1 MQDSGQISQNS
12 KVWRIYMFPRSCNF
26 YKQKK
31 NSGRTPTLFNNSM
44 RLQLRRF
51 KDAVQ
56 ISTETRLTMLFTL
69 TLPGNAI
76 SWIKEKKKEERT
88 NNP

>member
-51 KDAVQ
+51 KDTVQ
-56 ISTETRLTMLFTL
+56 RTEKVIDPLEYLDNFGSYIFGVKTDMLRAITL
-69 TLPGNAI
+69 
-76 SWIKEKKKEERT
+76 
-88 NNP
+88 